1 MKTKSAPLGGVGW
14 LNSSLAVDFFYK
26 ASKFADIIAF
36 VLPRTFRRVS
46 LENRLPLNFIKI
58 LDKTLDYKP
67 PSFNPEISA
76 KCCFQIWKRV
86 SGKEKERKI
95 NKRTI
100 EHKDFIFLKFGDK
113 DEFNQPT
120 PPKGADFVFKAYGS
134 NCGEIIDDKN
144 KMKQLRPKSWHWI
157 KSNIDVEKL
166 KISIIDLESEIKKI
180 SENTV
185 RQNSIGKADFI
196 EVYNKKVK

>member
-1 MKTKSAPLGGVGW
+1 M
-14 LNSSLAVDFFYK
+14 F
-26 ASKFADIIAF
+26 
-36 VLPRTFRRVS
+36 
-46 LENRLPLNFIKI
+46 
-58 LDKTLDYKP
+58 
-67 PSFNPEISA
+67 
-76 KCCFQIWKRV
+76 
-86 SGKEKERKI
+86 
-95 NKRTI
+95 
-100 EHKDFIFLKFGDK
+100 
-113 DEFNQPT
+113 
-120 PPKGADFVFKAYGS
+120 FVFKAYGS

-196 EVYNKKVK
+196 EVYNKKSEIVF